1 MLTAKKSLCAKN
13 LYAEIYSQGT
23 DSFDPFPG
31 LILRHSYDNTYDR
44 TFLLNIL
51 FCKNQMI
58 IKSQAG
64 DLLDSSVEGNRFLGK
79 ESKWATVFSAGEFS
93 PAGDI
98 WQCLETLRAATLEE
112 GEEVLLTPT
121 GQRPGLLT
129 DIAQCSGQP
138 SRERITQP
146 QI

>member
-1 MLTAKKSLCAKN
+1 MLTAKKSLRAKN
-13 LYAEIYSQGT
+13 LYTEIYSQGT

-31 LILRHSYDNTYDR
+31 LILRHSYDNTYDK
-44 TFLLNIL
+44 TFILNIL

-58 IKSQAG
+58 IKSQVG

-98 WQCLETLRAATLEE
+98 WQRLETLLTVTV
-112 GEEVLLTPT
+112 GGGGSWHLLGR
-121 GQRPGLLT
+121 GQGR
-129 DIAQCSGQP
+129 C
-138 SRERITQP
+138 
-146 QI
+146 